1 MKGNGLR
8 YSVYLLF
15 AAVLVVIDQVTKQMA
30 YQHLGGQPSI
40 EILPVF
46 QLGLVLN
53 KGAAFGFLHDAGGW
67 QHYLFVGLAAIFSL
81 VLLVWIWREQER
93 NVWLAIGLG
102 FVLGGAI
109 GNMIDRVS
117 AGYVIDFLIF
127 HYRDWYFPAFNV
139 ADIAITVGAMML
151 ILDSLLFSTK

>member
-1 MKGNGLR
+1 MAAL
-8 YSVYLLF
+8 SVCWSGRDFF
-15 AAVLVVIDQVTKQMA
+15 A
-30 YQHLGGQPSI
+30 
-40 EILPVF
+40 
-46 QLGLVLN
+46 
-53 KGAAFGFLHDAGGW
+53 GFA
-67 QHYLFVGLAAIFSL
+67 
-81 VLLVWIWREQER
+81 VWIWREQER